1 MTYGVRTWTE
11 SGAIEMDTDSF
22 TYQVLH
28 NQVYQLTTN
37 AVITVP
43 VPGFSPANCVAA
55 ILPTQAPT
63 GDYASNAMPY
73 QTVENGTIVI
83 QSRHPNEPFPEGGS
97 LIQFRLLVM
106 RYKS

>member
-1 MTYGVRTWTE
+1 MTYGVRTWTAN
-11 SGAIEMDTDSF
+11 GAIEMDTDSF

-43 VPGFSPANCVAA
+43 VPGFSPATCVAA
-55 ILPTQAPT
+55 ILPTRAAT
-63 GDYASNAMPY
+63 NDNASNAMPF
-73 QTVENGTIVI
+73 QTVANGSIVI
-83 QSRHPNEPFPEGGS
+83 RSRHPNEPFPEGGS

-106 RYKS
+106 RYKN

>member
-1 MTYGVRTWTE
+1 MTYGVRTWTATAE
-11 SGAIEMDTDSF
+11 IEMDTDSF

-28 NQVYQLTTN
+28 NQVYKLSTN

-55 ILPTQAPT
+55 ILPTQVST
-63 GDYASNAMPY
+63 GNYASNAMPY
-73 QTVENGTIVI
+73 QTVANGTIVI
-83 QSRHPNEPFPEGGS
+83 RSRHPNEPFSEGGS